1 MVAPAMMANNDAGR
15 PESITLVLQ
24 SREAMWITI
33 IPMIASDRA
42 TSSPTIREGLDT
54 QFSPLLIL

>member
-1 MVAPAMMANNDAGR
+1 MMANNDAGR

-24 SREAMWITI
+24 SSEAMWITI
-33 IPMIASDRA
+33 IPMIASERA

-54 QFSPLLIL
+54 QFPPLLVL